1 MSVNPSNRRTPH
13 WRTFARPLVGI
24 VVAYAIVINAF
35 ASVARDL
42 HAAAGGNDPG
52 SAFELCTHDAQ
63 GGRTSPGEPAD
74 RSCLQHCL
82 LCLAN
87 LSFAFVAPNG
97 SIAREVAFEAQ
108 LVSWR
113 VDHSHPP
120 QSSPYAIA
128 RPRGPPL
135 SV

>member
-1 MSVNPSNRRTPH
+1 MSVNPSNQRTPL

-35 ASVARDL
+35 ASVAPDL
-42 HAAAGGNDPG
+42 HAAGGNDPG
-52 SAFELCTHDAQ
+52 LAFELCTHDAQ

-74 RSCLQHCL
+74 RSCVQHCL

-87 LSFAFVAPNG
+87 LNFALLAPDG
-97 SIAREVAFEAQ
+97 SAARAVAFEAQ
-108 LVSWR
+108 MVSWR
-113 VDHSHPP
+113 LNQSHAP
-120 QSSPYAIA
+120 QTSRYAIA
-128 RPRGPPL
+128 RPRGPPI